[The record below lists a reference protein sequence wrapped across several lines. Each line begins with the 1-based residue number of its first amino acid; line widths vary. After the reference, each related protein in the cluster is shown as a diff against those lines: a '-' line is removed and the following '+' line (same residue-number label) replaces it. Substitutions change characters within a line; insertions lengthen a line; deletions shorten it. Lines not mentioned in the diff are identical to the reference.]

1 MKRTRRPV
9 RGGYAANDILPP
21 ACDIMKKRYTLS
33 DSPVFQGIFS
43 RYMMTFIQH
52 LDSPLGPILLAADDV
67 GLTGLWFEGQ
77 KYFAATLPAEVQT
90 KETPA
95 LREGR
100 RWLDLY
106 FAGKEP
112 KTSPPLHLIGT
123 PFRLSVWKLLSEIP
137 YGKTTTYGDIAQRLA
152 QERGLPRLSAR
163 AVGSAVGRN
172 PISLIIPCHRVIGR
186 NGRLTGYAGG
196 LHRKAYLLAME
207 KRHGDRETLDFR
219 LQISDL

>member
-1 MKRTRRPV
+1 
-9 RGGYAANDILPP
+9 
-21 ACDIMKKRYTLS
+21 
-33 DSPVFQGIFS
+33 
-43 RYMMTFIQH
+43 MTFIQH
-52 LDSPLGPILLAADDV
+52 FDSPLGGILLAADDV

-95 LREGR
+95 LREGK

-123 PFRLSVWKLLSEIP
+123 PFRLSVWKILSEIP
-137 YGKTTTYGDIAQRLA
+137 YGKTMTYGDIAQRLA

-172 PISLIIPCHRVIGR
+172 PISLIIPCHRVIGK

-196 LHRKAYLLAME
+196 LHRKAYLLSLEQSARRAFDE
-207 KRHGDRETLDFR
+207 EPLI
-219 LQISDL
+219 L

>member
-1 MKRTRRPV
+1 
-9 RGGYAANDILPP
+9 
-21 ACDIMKKRYTLS
+21 
-33 DSPVFQGIFS
+33 
-43 RYMMTFIQH
+43 MTFIQH
-52 LDSPLGPILLAADDV
+52 YDSPLGAILLAADDV

-95 LREGR
+95 LREGK

-112 KTSPPLHLIGT
+112 ETSPPLHLIGT
-123 PFRLSVWKLLSEIP
+123 PFRLSVWKILSEIP
-137 YGKTTTYGDIAQRLA
+137 YGKTMTYGDIAQRLA

-207 KRHGDRETLDFR
+207 RRHGHRETLDFR
-219 LQISDL
+219 HLISDI

>member
-1 MKRTRRPV
+1 MPQMASSSRLRYNEEAIHPV
-9 RGGYAANDILPP
+9 R
-21 ACDIMKKRYTLS
+21 
-33 DSPVFQGIFS
+33 SPCIS

-52 LDSPLGPILLAADDV
+52 YDSPLGAILLAADDV

-77 KYFAATLPAEVQT
+77 KYFAATLPTEVQT

-112 KTSPPLHLIGT
+112 TTSPPLHLIGT
-123 PFRLSVWKLLSEIP
+123 PFRLSVWKILSEIP

-152 QERGLPRLSAR
+152 QERGLPSLSAR

-207 KRHGDRETLDFR
+207 RRQGDRETLDLKTLDFS
-219 LQISDL
+219 L

>member
-1 MKRTRRPV
+1 MKRTRRPA
-9 RGGYAANDILPP
+9 RGGHAANGILPLLAISP

-33 DSPVFQGIFS
+33 DSPAFQGIFS

-52 LDSPLGPILLAADDV
+52 LDSPLGDILLAADDV

-123 PFRLSVWKLLSEIP
+123 PFRLSVWKILSEIP
-137 YGKTTTYGDIAQRLA
+137 YGKTMTYGDIAQRLA

-163 AVGSAVGRN
+163 AVGSAIGRN

-196 LHRKAYLLAME
+196 LHRKAYLLSLEQSAG
-207 KRHGDRETLDFR
+207 KIL
-219 LQISDL
+219 

>member
-1 MKRTRRPV
+1 
-9 RGGYAANDILPP
+9 
-21 ACDIMKKRYTLS
+21 
-33 DSPVFQGIFS
+33 
-43 RYMMTFIQH
+43 MTFIQH
-52 LDSPLGPILLAADDV
+52 YDSPLGDILLAADDV

-112 KTSPPLHLIGT
+112 GASPPLHLIDT
-123 PFRLSVWKLLSEIP
+123 PFRLSVWKILSEIP
-137 YGKTTTYGDIAQRLA
+137 YGKTMTYGDIAQRLA
-152 QERGLPRLSAR
+152 KER
-163 AVGSAVGRN
+163 
-172 PISLIIPCHRVIGR
+172 
-186 NGRLTGYAGG
+186 G

-207 KRHGDRETLDFR
+207 RRHGDRETLDLETLDFR
-219 LQISDL
+219 FQTSDL

>member
-1 MKRTRRPV
+1 MAPCERRAC
-9 RGGYAANDILPP
+9 RKWHPP
-21 ACDIMKKRYTLS
+21 IACDIMKKRYTLS
-33 DSPVFQGIFS
+33 DSPAFQGIFS

-52 LDSPLGPILLAADDV
+52 LDSPLGDILLAADDV

-95 LREGR
+95 LREGK

-123 PFRLSVWKLLSEIP
+123 PFRLSVWKILSEIP

-163 AVGSAVGRN
+163 AVGRN

-186 NGRLTGYAGG
+186 NDRLTGYAGG
-196 LHRKAYLLAME
+196 LHRKAYLLALE
-207 KRHGDRETLDFR
+207 RRQGDRETLDFR

>member
-1 MKRTRRPV
+1 
-9 RGGYAANDILPP
+9 
-21 ACDIMKKRYTLS
+21 
-33 DSPVFQGIFS
+33 
-43 RYMMTFIQH
+43 MMTFIQH
-52 LDSPLGPILLAADDV
+52 LDSPLGDILLAADDV

-77 KYFAATLPAEVQT
+77 KYFAATLPTEVQT

-112 KTSPPLHLIGT
+112 TTSPPLHLIGT
-123 PFRLSVWKLLSEIP
+123 PFRLSVWKILSEIP

-152 QERGLPRLSAR
+152 QERGLPSLSAR
-163 AVGSAVGRN
+163 AVGSAVGSAVGRN

-196 LHRKAYLLAME
+196 LHRKASLLALE
-207 KRHGDRETLDFR
+207 KKRGD
-219 LQISDL
+219 

>member
-1 MKRTRRPV
+1 
-9 RGGYAANDILPP
+9 
-21 ACDIMKKRYTLS
+21 
-33 DSPVFQGIFS
+33 
-43 RYMMTFIQH
+43 MTFIQH
-52 LDSPLGPILLAADDV
+52 YDSPLGDILLAADDV

-123 PFRLSVWKLLSEIP
+123 PFRLSVWKILSEIP

-152 QERGLPRLSAR
+152 QERGLPSLSAR

-207 KRHGDRETLDFR
+207 RRHGNRETLDLKTLDLKTSDFR
-219 LQISDL
+219 HLISDF

>member
-1 MKRTRRPV
+1 
-9 RGGYAANDILPP
+9 
-21 ACDIMKKRYTLS
+21 
-33 DSPVFQGIFS
+33 
-43 RYMMTFIQH
+43 MTFIQH
-52 LDSPLGPILLAADDV
+52 YDSPLGDILLAADDV

-77 KYFAATLPAEVQT
+77 KYFAATLPTEVQT

-95 LREGR
+95 LREGK

-123 PFRLSVWKLLSEIP
+123 PFRLSVWKILSEIP

-152 QERGLPRLSAR
+152 KERGLPRLSAR
-163 AVGSAVGRN
+163 AVGRN

-196 LHRKAYLLAME
+196 LHRKAYLLALE
-207 KRHGDRETLDFR
+207 RRHGDRETSDLKTLDLETLDFR
-219 LQISDL
+219 FQTSDL

>member
-1 MKRTRRPV
+1 
-9 RGGYAANDILPP
+9 
-21 ACDIMKKRYTLS
+21 
-33 DSPVFQGIFS
+33 
-43 RYMMTFIQH
+43 MTFIQH

-123 PFRLSVWKLLSEIP
+123 PFRLSVWKILSEIP
-137 YGKTTTYGDIAQRLA
+137 YGKTMTYGDIAQRLA

-207 KRHGDRETLDFR
+207 RRHGDRETLDLKTSDFR
-219 LQISDL
+219 HLISDL

>member
-1 MKRTRRPV
+1 
-9 RGGYAANDILPP
+9 
-21 ACDIMKKRYTLS
+21 
-33 DSPVFQGIFS
+33 
-43 RYMMTFIQH
+43 MTFIQH
-52 LDSPLGPILLAADDV
+52 YDSPLGAIFLAADDV

-112 KTSPPLHLIGT
+112 VTSPPLHLIGT
-123 PFRLSVWKLLSEIP
+123 PFRLSVWKILSEIP

-163 AVGSAVGRN
+163 LGRARRAGYGTRHRHPVRRLAGAPGGTTISSLPPKVILCSVPAATALSAPAIPTLAP
-172 PISLIIPCHRVIGR
+172 PIRIG
-186 NGRLTGYAGG
+186 
-196 LHRKAYLLAME
+196 
-207 KRHGDRETLDFR
+207 
-219 LQISDL
+219 

>member
-1 MKRTRRPV
+1 
-9 RGGYAANDILPP
+9 
-21 ACDIMKKRYTLS
+21 
-33 DSPVFQGIFS
+33 
-43 RYMMTFIQH
+43 MTFIQP
-52 LDSPLGPILLAADDV
+52 LDSPLGAILLAADEV

-77 KYFAATLPAEVQT
+77 KYFAATLTEDVQT

-112 KTSPPLHLIGT
+112 ETTPPLHPIGT
-123 PFRLSVWKLLSEIP
+123 PFCLAVWKILSEIP
-137 YGKTTTYGDIAQRLA
+137 YGKTMTYGDIAQRLA

-172 PISLIIPCHRVIGR
+172 PISLIIPCHRVIGK
-186 NGRLTGYAGG
+186 NSRLTGYAGG
-196 LHRKAYLLAME
+196 LHRKAWLLAME
-207 KRHGDRETLDFR
+207 KKRGD
-219 LQISDL
+219 

>member
-1 MKRTRRPV
+1 
-9 RGGYAANDILPP
+9 
-21 ACDIMKKRYTLS
+21 
-33 DSPVFQGIFS
+33 
-43 RYMMTFIQH
+43 MMTFIQH
-52 LDSPLGPILLAADDV
+52 YDSPLGDILLAADDV

-100 RWLDLY
+100 HWLDLY

-123 PFRLSVWKLLSEIP
+123 PFRLSVWKILSEIP
-137 YGKTTTYGDIAQRLA
+137 YGKTMTYGDIAQRLA

-163 AVGSAVGRN
+163 AVGRN
-172 PISLIIPCHRVIGR
+172 PISLIIPCPRVIGR

-207 KRHGDRETLDFR
+207 RRQGHRETLDLKTLDFR
-219 LQISDL
+219 LQTSDL

>member
-1 MKRTRRPV
+1 
-9 RGGYAANDILPP
+9 
-21 ACDIMKKRYTLS
+21 
-33 DSPVFQGIFS
+33 
-43 RYMMTFIQH
+43 MTFIQH
-52 LDSPLGPILLAADDV
+52 LDSPLGDILLAADDV

-123 PFRLSVWKLLSEIP
+123 PFRLSVWKILSEIP
-137 YGKTTTYGDIAQRLA
+137 YGKTMTYGDIAQRLA
-152 QERGLPRLSAR
+152 KAR
-163 AVGSAVGRN
+163 
-172 PISLIIPCHRVIGR
+172 
-186 NGRLTGYAGG
+186 G

-207 KRHGDRETLDFR
+207 RRQGDRETLDFR
-219 LQISDL
+219 FQTSNISSSLIPSH

>member
-1 MKRTRRPV
+1 
-9 RGGYAANDILPP
+9 
-21 ACDIMKKRYTLS
+21 
-33 DSPVFQGIFS
+33 
-43 RYMMTFIQH
+43 MTFIQH
-52 LDSPLGPILLAADDV
+52 YASPLGAILLAADDV

-112 KTSPPLHLIGT
+112 VASPPLHLIGT
-123 PFRLSVWKLLSEIP
+123 PFRLSVWKILSEIP

-196 LHRKAYLLAME
+196 LHRKASLLAME
-207 KRHGDRETLDFR
+207 RRHGNRETLDLKTLDLKTSDFR
-219 LQISDL
+219 HLISDF